1 MKNLADVLSQLDAA
15 VEIALSEVHGS
26 GLVRDAADVD
36 VLDAAATAALIH
48 RRLEG
53 FLVEVTAEIQDRVDF
68 RAPDERITTTHG
80 CRSTSEL
87 MQRVMR
93 CSPQTAAAYVRIVP
107 TVREG
112 MSPTSGAAIPA
123 DFPILRESLMRGDI
137 GVDGMGALIG
147 PLADLRHAVG
157 ADVLS
162 RAESELAAAAQGT
175 DAPPASWQDLRLL
188 ARVLVAYLDPD
199 GAEPTDARATR
210 KRGMTIG
217 ASRDGLI
224 SLHGNVLPEVAA
236 QLQRLFDS
244 ILNPKVE
251 GCASSGPR
259 FVDSEGRDGDTAAR
273 NDDRRTRAQKQHD
286 ALATVLSVAARAG
299 ELPTIG
305 GAAPTLI
312 VSVRAEDFES
322 GVGRADVAGIDEP
335 VSIAVARQVA
345 CAGSIERVVM
355 GKNGRILSLSVAD
368 RVFTYHQRRAIMVR
382 DGNCI
387 IPGCDVP
394 AAWCEIH
401 HVLEHA
407 RGGPTHTDNGVL
419 LCWHHHRT
427 LDTGQWQIRMNGGAP
442 EVKGPSGW
450 DSSGQ
455 WRAVTTSRVRQIDRL
470 SG

>member
-1 MKNLADVLSQLDAA
+1 MNNLADVLAQLDAA
-15 VEIALSEVHGS
+15 VEIALGEVRGA
-26 GLVRDAADVD
+26 GLVRGAADGD
-36 VLDAAATAALIH
+36 VLDAAATAAMIH

-53 FLVEVTAEIQDRVDF
+53 FLVEVTAEVQDRVDY
-68 RAPDERITTTHG
+68 RAHDERITTAHG
-80 CRSTSEL
+80 CRNTSEL
-87 MQRVMR
+87 MQRVTR
-93 CSPQTAAAYVRIVP
+93 CSPSTAAVYARIVP

-112 MSPTSGAAIPA
+112 VSPTSGETLPA
-123 DFPILRESLMRGDI
+123 DLPVLREALLRGDV
-137 GVDGMGALIG
+137 GVDGMSALIG

-162 RAESELAAAAQGT
+162 RAESELAAAARGVA
-175 DAPPASWQDLRLL
+175 APPARWQDLRLL
-188 ARVLVAYLDPD
+188 AQVLVAYLDPD
-199 GAEPTDARATR
+199 GAEPMGARAMR

-217 ASRDGLI
+217 ATRDGLVP
-224 SLHGNVLPEVAA
+224 LHGNVLPEVAA

-244 ILNPKVE
+244 ILNPKVD
-251 GCASSGPR
+251 GCAASGPR
-259 FVDSEGRDGDTAAR
+259 FVDSEGRDGDAAGR
-273 NDDRRTRAQKQHD
+273 SDDRRTRAQKQHD

-322 GVGRADVAGIDEP
+322 GVGRADVAGVDEP

-345 CAGSIERVVM
+345 CTGSIERVVM
-355 GKNGRILSLSVAD
+355 DKNGRILSLGVDD
-368 RVFTYHQRRAIMVR
+368 RVFTHHQRRAIMIR

-394 AAWCEIH
+394 ASWCEIH
-401 HVLEHA
+401 HVEEHA

-427 LDTGQWQIRMNGGAP
+427 LDTGQWQIRMNAGVP
-442 EVKGPSGW
+442 QVRGPSWW
-450 DSSGQ
+450 DSSGR
-455 WRAVTTSRVRQIDRL
+455 WRAVTSSRVRQLDRL